1 MTTIAMSVQQML
13 DHKGGETVF
22 VAPNNTVFEALE
34 LMARHEIG
42 AVLVLENER
51 LVGIFTERDYARK
64 VVLKGITSRA
74 TQVKEL
80 MTTNVVTVQPTEQ
93 IGTLMNTMTRRRF
106 RHMPVVADDK
116 VVGIITIGDV
126 LKEVLDFQTQTIE
139 QLSSYISGD
148 LAT

>member
-64 VVLKGITSRA
+64 VVLQGRSSSNTPVRDI
-74 TQVKEL
+74 
-80 MTTNVVTVQPTEQ
+80 MTAKVVTVRPDDSVDHCMQVVTEHR
-93 IGTLMNTMTRRRF
+93 I
-106 RHMPVVADDK
+106 RHLPVAEGDAI
-116 VVGIITIGDV
+116 VGVISIGDLV
-126 LKEVLDFQTQTIE
+126 KAVIEDQKVELD
-139 QLSSYISGD
+139 QLQRYIAS
-148 LAT
+148 